1 MSYIT
6 KSVAFVTRSQS
17 HVTQSCDMEKD
28 IKDSEIDQMIL
39 YSMFIVY

>member
-17 HVTQSCDMEKD
+17 HVTPSCDIEKD